1 MSEARRFRPTFAV
14 LALALLSAASPA
26 LAAPPASLT
35 QVAPGLPDAAAVAA
49 RAGEPG
55 TLLLRAGILDPLR
68 ESLDLASVD
77 LPEASPGSYGIVQF
91 HAARFGDRE
100 ELARLGVE
108 LLAYLPNHAFQVRW
122 SPAGRL
128 AAMTH
133 PAVRFAID
141 FAPALK
147 VAPELWPG
155 APLPEFDLLSV
166 SLFKGADLAPVAAAI
181 EAALPSARRYRA
193 LPGAPQPR
201 LRYLAPRDETEAFVR
216 AAAAI
221 EAVAWVEP
229 YRLAELHNDGSV
241 SPIQNNATTGT
252 PIWDQDLIGTGQI
265 VSVSDSGLDR
275 NQCWFT
281 QHHDGTV
288 TNTEITDADYPV
300 PPATGSFFPLRKV
313 VAYWVA
319 PGASPYDD
327 NLTCPG
333 GSPTSYHGT
342 HTTGTVA
349 GDKGTVATPT
359 NPSYLASDR
368 DGMAPNARILFQ
380 DVGNDSTGCLSG
392 TGGDIGLLFEQANAA
407 GAFIHSNSWGAPT
420 GGAYGSSDQEADAA
434 AWRLESSLIVF
445 SAGNSGSA
453 GNTIGSPG
461 VAKNVLT
468 VGALGDN
475 NSTTVA
481 GYSSRGPTD
490 DGRIKPDI
498 MAPGTATSAL
508 GDDNDT
514 SPGCPSASTLSGT
527 SMACPTVAGG
537 AALQRQYF
545 TDGFYPSGSR
555 TAADLRTPSGALMK
569 AVLLNGTLNI
579 ANMPNNNYGW
589 GRIWLHNNLYFA
601 NVANDRRLR
610 VWSKAHAV
618 GLTTSQSDTYS
629 FTAPAGAELR
639 VTLAWFDAYPAL
651 GAAVQLVNN
660 LDLEVTAP
668 GGAIYRGNVFSGGVS
683 VTGGSFD
690 LLNTVEQVRFT
701 APAAGAYTVRVIGT
715 NVPGNGDPYTDR
727 QGYGLAA
734 SFGNCAGAVAAAPTG
749 FAAAANPG
757 AGIDL
762 AWVATAGATNYLVYR
777 APGSCA
783 TAPAAAFDLV
793 GAAAGTTFTD
803 LRAQGGF
810 GWAYKV
816 RGADGCAEGPLSA
829 CADAVATGRCDLFPA
844 FDPTSLAIANPPA
857 TPRCD
862 LGLSWASA
870 TSSCPL
876 APGVTYDVHRSTQH
890 DFVPSAANR
899 IATGVAATTYTD
911 LTIGSHTTYYYA
923 VRALDS
929 SLPPNVSPGVWRV
942 KGTATAGSS
951 SPGTWTD
958 GADSP
963 SYMALE
969 TPWSVTA
976 ARAAAGQLSYRNAAD
991 GATTYLAD
999 TCAAITTPDIPLPA
1013 GSPSLSYAARWNLEA
1028 QWDGVVVEISTNGG
1042 ASWTDLP
1049 PAGGYPGNFS
1059 QTGNPPINAC
1069 GYAASRGAYN
1079 GSSGGVFQT
1088 KTSSL
1093 AAYAG
1098 QTVRIRWRF
1107 SSDPGAEE
1115 EGFYLDQVA
1124 ITGATVPDP
1133 CVPNAMWADG
1143 FESGATAPWAGVTP

>member
-1 MSEARRFRPTFAV
+1 MPDAPSRRLPFAA
-14 LALALLSAASPA
+14 LALALLLAAAPGG
-26 LAAPPASLT
+26 AAPPASLALI
-35 QVAPGLPDAAAVAA
+35 APGLPDTAAVAA

-55 TLLLRAGILDPLR
+55 ALLLRAGLFDPQR
-68 ESLDLASVD
+68 EALDLASVD
-77 LPEASPGSYGIVQF
+77 LPEASPGGYGIVQF
-91 HAARFGDRE
+91 HAARFGERE

-108 LLAYLPNHAFQVRW
+108 LLAYLPNYAFQVRW

-133 PAVRFAID
+133 PAVRFAAD
-141 FAPALK
+141 YAPALK

-166 SLFKGADLAPVAAAI
+166 SLFKGAELGPVAAEI
-181 EAALPSARRYRA
+181 EAALPAARRFRA

-201 LRYLAPRDETEAFVR
+201 LRYLLPRDETEAFVR
-216 AAAAI
+216 LAAAL

-229 YRLAELHNDGSV
+229 YLLAELHNDGSV

-265 VSVSDSGLDR
+265 VSISDSGLDR

-281 QHHDGTV
+281 QHNDGIA

-300 PPATGSFFPLRKV
+300 PPATGTFFPQRKV

-327 NLTCPG
+327 NMVCT
-333 GSPTSYHGT
+333 TSSTSFHGT
-342 HTTGTVA
+342 HTSGTVA

-380 DVGNDSTGCLSG
+380 DLGNDTTGCLSG
-392 TGGDIGLLFEQANAA
+392 TAGDIGLLFEQANAG
-407 GAFIHSNSWGAPT
+407 GAFIHSNSWGSAN

-445 SAGNSGSA
+445 SAGNSGS
-453 GNTIGSPG
+453 GSNTIGSPG
-461 VAKNVLT
+461 VAKNVLS

-481 GYSSRGPTD
+481 SYSSRGPTD

-514 SPGCPSASTLSGT
+514 SPSCPGGQTLQGT

-555 TAADLRTPSGALMK
+555 TAADTRAPSGALMK
-569 AVLLNGTLNI
+569 AVLLNGTRDI
-579 ANMPNNNYGW
+579 ASMPNMNYGW
-589 GRIWLHNNLYFA
+589 GRIWLDNNLYFA

-618 GLTTSQSDTYS
+618 GLRTAESDSYT

-668 GGAIYRGNVFSGGVS
+668 GGTIYRGNVFSGGQS
-683 VTGGSFD
+683 TTGGSFD
-690 LLNTVEQVRFT
+690 LLNTVEQVRLT
-701 APAAGAYTVRVIGT
+701 APAAGTYTVRVIGT
-715 NVPGNGDPYTDR
+715 GVPGNGDPYTDR

-734 SFGNCAGAVAAAPTG
+734 SFGNCAGAVAAAP
-749 FAAAANPG
+749 AALAATANG
-757 AGIDL
+757 TAGIDL
-762 AWVATAGATNYLVYR
+762 SWSAAAGAAGYLVYR
-777 APGSCA
+777 AEGSCA
-783 TAPAAAFDLV
+783 AAAADAFDLV
-793 GAAAGTTFTD
+793 GTSAGTAFTD
-803 LRAQGGF
+803 GRAQGGF
-810 GWAYKV
+810 TYAYKV

-829 CADAVATGRCDLFPA
+829 CADAAATGTCDLHPA
-844 FDPTSLAIANPPA
+844 FDPASLAVANPPA
-857 TPRCD
+857 SAQCD
-862 LGLSWASA
+862 LALGWAAA

-876 APGVTYDVHRSTQH
+876 APGVSYDIYRSTQH
-890 DFVPSAANR
+890 DFVPSPANR
-899 IATGVAATTYTD
+899 IAISVPGPTYVD
-911 LTIGSHTTYYYA
+911 NQIGSHTTYYYA

-929 SLPPNVSPGVWRV
+929 SLPPNVSPGIWRV

-951 SPGTWTD
+951 SPGTWSD

-991 GATTYLAD
+991 GTGTYLAD

-1042 ASWTDLP
+1042 ASWSDLP

-1069 GYAASRGAYN
+1069 GYAASQGAFN
-1079 GSSGGVFQT
+1079 GSSGGAFQT

-1107 SSDPGAEE
+1107 SSDPGSEE

-1133 CVPNAMWADG
+1133 CFPNGLWIDG
-1143 FESGATAPWAGVTP
+1143 FESGGTAPWSGVTP